1 MGPNSKEAIT
11 KALGHIIDELLQQ
24 RSVGKQTLD
33 AVRELTKRMGHQED
47 DHHALAERV
56 AQFPRRANG
65 NGNGS

>member
-1 MGPNSKEAIT
+1 MGPTSKDAIT

-47 DHHALAERV
+47 DHAKLAEKV
-56 AQFPRRANG
+56 AHLPRRANG